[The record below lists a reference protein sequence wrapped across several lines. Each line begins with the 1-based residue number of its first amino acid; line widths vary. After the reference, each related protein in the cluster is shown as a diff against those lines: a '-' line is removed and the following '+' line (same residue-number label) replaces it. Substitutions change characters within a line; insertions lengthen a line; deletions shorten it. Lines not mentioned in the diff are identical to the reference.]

1 MPNKYQLVNEMAN
14 ETLKEITQSGE
25 SWIRFLNTASSNYK
39 YSFNEQVLI
48 YAQNP
53 NATACAT
60 ILYRSGIDIRTI
72 QELLGHVHIDTTE
85 IYVHLYDKKVMDS
98 MLSHPLA
105 HFMMSDAL
113 VDCA

>member
-1 MPNKYQLVNEMAN
+1 MPNKYQLLNELAN

-53 NATACAT
+53 NATACADMET
-60 ILYRSGIDIRTI
+60 WNKRLKRWVNKGAKGI
-72 QELLGHVHIDTTE
+72 
-85 IYVHLYDKKVMDS
+85 
-98 MLSHPLA
+98 
-105 HFMMSDAL
+105 AL
-113 VDCA
+113 NYIC

>member
-1 MPNKYQLVNEMAN
+1 MKGGNLMPNKYQLLNELAN

-72 QELLGHVHIDTTE
+72 QELL
-85 IYVHLYDKKVMDS
+85 
-98 MLSHPLA
+98 SHPLA